1 MPSRLPPDR
10 FPAHDAEI
18 TGFGH
23 DAQKA
28 ELRLECRAASG
39 AQHALVFSGV
49 KAWRLSEFQA
59 QNVLFDVS
67 EYTGSDW
74 LESDEG
80 RDEYYAELN
89 DSITASDAVF
99 LLESSVGLDGAVVA
113 KSWRIDAL
121 GSPEPSG
128 ELSKLQEWYD
138 AQCNGD
144 REHQYGIRIGT
155 FDNPGWWLDVDLS
168 ETSLTD
174 KVFSAIAI
182 ERSDADWV
190 HCKVEGVVFKAR
202 GGTRNLT
209 EMVGL
214 FLAWSLR
221 E

>member
-1 MPSRLPPDR
+1 MPSRLSPDR
-10 FPAHDAEI
+10 FPVHDAEI
-18 TGFGH
+18 TGFAH

-28 ELRLECRAASG
+28 ELRLGRRAAFG

-67 EYTGSDW
+67 EYTGSAW

-121 GSPEPSG
+121 GSPAFRR
-128 ELSKLQEWYD
+128 LLW
-138 AQCNGD
+138 
-144 REHQYGIRIGT
+144 RTR
-155 FDNPGWWLDVDLS
+155 
-168 ETSLTD
+168 
-174 KVFSAIAI
+174 FSARLPSSGATPIGCIGRALLGMVI
-182 ERSDADWV
+182 E
-190 HCKVEGVVFKAR
+190 
-202 GGTRNLT
+202 
-209 EMVGL
+209 
-214 FLAWSLR
+214 
-221 E
+221 